1 MIQETLDN
9 SLLMNE
15 LSSVAIDASAKA
27 IADGIRALE
36 HVPSAEEV
44 VSVTTKVLEGAGAA
58 AGDAAEVAGRV
69 AEGVLDG
76 IGDIDLNLG

>member
-1 MIQETLDN
+1 
-9 SLLMNE
+9 
-15 LSSVAIDASAKA
+15 
-27 IADGIRALE
+27 
-36 HVPSAEEV
+36 V